1 VCSWRVHVLS
11 FSPQNKLA
19 RLNTWVGSPA
29 QGTVADFRTYYKNS
43 TIDTLVSNTLEQFYI
58 RLLLNLQKLSPA
70 YCGSFIQGVIFCA
83 LSFLKTLGSVH
94 PHVAPSWRRSS
105 SAALHLA
112 MGKAGQ
118 HTQPLDIALAMRH
131 T

>member
-1 VCSWRVHVLS
+1 MFLESSCSLL
-11 FSPQNKLA
+11 FFAKQFATLI
-19 RLNTWVGSPA
+19 TWVGCPA
-29 QGTVADFRTYYKNS
+29 QGTVADFRTFYKNS

-58 RLLLNLQKLSPA
+58 RLLLNLQKIFPA
-70 YCGSFIQGVIFCA
+70 YGESFIQGVIFCA

-118 HTQPLDIALAMRH
+118 FMQPVEIALAKRH